1 MPHTGAIYTIAEA
14 HDVLKSGEFSDFE
27 IRCNDH
33 VFRVHRLI
41 LVAKSGFFNAVIND
55 DFEEKLDGAVDLSEF
70 EPGAVAWM
78 IFHCYTNYIPASS
91 HETPWPQYF
100 RKFEDCYNG
109 GTSPMESKFVY
120 LIKVYSLAD
129 YLLLRDLKGA
139 VALFFL
145 SSLQRFSNQ
154 LLKKDRHD
162 WQCFLPVLEQC
173 YDKLPESDMHVRPLF
188 TAWAL
193 SSRKAGEDG
202 RREVL
207 QEVVKQKDPA
217 TWMAITAF
225 RSGAEGSRS
234 MDEDWKALIEK
245 W

>member
-1 MPHTGAIYTIAEA
+1 MPHTGAVYTIAEA
-14 HDVLKSGEFSDFE
+14 HNVLKSSEFSDFE
-27 IRCNDH
+27 IRCHNH

-41 LVAKSGFFNAVIND
+41 LVAKSDFFKAVIND
-55 DFEEKLDGAVDLSEF
+55 DFREKVDGAVDLSEF
-70 EPGAVAWM
+70 EPGVVAWM
-78 IFHCYTNYIPASS
+78 IFHCYTNQIPASS
-91 HETPWPQYF
+91 HETPSSQYF
-100 RKFEDCYNG
+100 HKFEDCYNG
-109 GTSPMESKFVY
+109 DTCPLERRFVF
-120 LIKVYSLAD
+120 LIKVYKLAD
-129 YLLLRDLKGA
+129 YLLLQDLKGA

-145 SSLQRFSNQ
+145 SGLQRCSNQ

-173 YDKLPESDMHVRPLF
+173 YDTFSESDMHVRPLF

-202 RREVL
+202 RRAVL
-207 QEVVKQKDPA
+207 QEVVKRKDPA

-225 RSGAEGSRS
+225 RSGTEGSRS
-234 MDEDWKALIEK
+234 AEEDWKALIEK